1 MSELRPP
8 TPEEVNEILQ
18 RSSGLL
24 LVVGTVQILLGV
36 AAVLAPQVATT
47 VGVEVLA
54 VMLCVSGLFQGFLMF
69 RVPGWKGTTLLAMGA
84 AVSLVAGLL
93 ILRDPQGG
101 AIAVTLLMAISCV
114 VEGLSRVVL
123 GLRPEGANARGALV
137 LCGLACVGLG
147 VLLAVEWPG
156 DAVWALGLL
165 LGMNLLMG
173 GVGLSGVALAA
184 RGGGGPK
191 PA

>member
-1 MSELRPP
+1 M
-8 TPEEVNEILQ
+8 
-18 RSSGLL
+18 
-24 LVVGTVQILLGV
+24 
-36 AAVLAPQVATT
+36 
-47 VGVEVLA
+47 LA
-54 VMLCVSGLFQGFLMF
+54 VMLCLSGLLQGFLMF
-69 RVPGWKGTTLLAMGA
+69 RVPGWKGTTLLAVGA

-123 GLRPEGANARGALV
+123 GLRPEGAKARGALV
-137 LCGLACVGLG
+137 VCGLACVGVG

-165 LGMNLLMG
+165 LGMNLLMS
-173 GVGLSGVALAA
+173 GVGLSGFALAA

-191 PA
+191 HA